1 MATATKNK
9 KQTIKPLND
18 MVVIEPAKSEST
30 TSAGIVLPE
39 SAQEKQLR
47 GKIVAT
53 GPGRLNDE
61 GERTAMEVKVGDTV
75 IYSQYAGTE
84 IELNGENYIV
94 VHEGELLAKIE
105 K

>member
-1 MATATKNK
+1 MATATKGK

-18 MVVIEPAKSEST
+18 MVVIEPAKAESQ
-30 TSAGIVLPE
+30 TSAGIVLPD

-53 GPGRLNDE
+53 GPGRMNDD
-61 GERTAMEVKVGDTV
+61 GERTPMEVKKGDVV

-84 IELNGENYIV
+84 IELNGETLIV
-94 VHEGELLAKIE
+94 VGEGELLAKVE